1 MKIFKKFFTGIHTII
16 GKIGKSREWEI
27 AKFTFKSITACVDF
41 HDALTDF
48 IDQMKLVVAS
58 LAIIGKWALRGILGM
73 SDKTKKAMVAA
84 AK

>member
-16 GKIGKSREWEI
+16 SKIGKSREWEI

-48 IDQMKLVVAS
+48 INQMKLIVAS
-58 LAIIGKWALRGILGM
+58 LAIIGKWMLRGIISM
-73 SDKTKKAMVAA
+73 DDKARKVAIA
-84 AK
+84 ASK